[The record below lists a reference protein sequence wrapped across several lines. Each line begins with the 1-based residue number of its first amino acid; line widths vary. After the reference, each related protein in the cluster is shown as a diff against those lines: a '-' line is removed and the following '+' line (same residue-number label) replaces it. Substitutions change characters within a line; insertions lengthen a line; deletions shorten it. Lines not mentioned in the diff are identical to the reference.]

1 VAAEP
6 IWPAAG
12 PLPWPVP
19 VRDPAETAPPET
31 AERPPAPIITP
42 GAPAGLIDA
51 LEFTVV
57 DVETTGWQ
65 PGEAHITDIGAVR
78 VRHGRVLAH
87 FSALVNPGTQIPAEI
102 SALTGIT
109 DAMARRA
116 PAIGAVMP
124 RFLDFAAGSI
134 LAAHN
139 AAFDIGFLQAGAAAC
154 GLAWPDFAVLDTVP
168 LARLVLG
175 EDEVTDR
182 KLGTLAA
189 FFRART
195 LPCHRALPDALATV
209 EVLHGLLGRLAL
221 AGVRTLAQLSEHSLG
236 EPSGQRS
243 GEPSGQRS
251 GEHSGQRSGERSE
264 A

>member
-1 VAAEP
+1 MAAEP

-87 FSALVNPGTQIPAEI
+87 FSALVNPGMEIPADI

-116 PAIGAVMP
+116 PGIGAVMP

-134 LAAHN
+134 LAAHH

-175 EDEVTDR
+175 EGEVTDR

-236 EPSGQRS
+236 EPSGQH
-243 GEPSGQRS
+243 SGQRS
-251 GEHSGQRSGERSE
+251 GEHSE

>member
-1 VAAEP
+1 MAAEL
-6 IWPAAG
+6 IWPAPEPGRPGTA
-12 PLPWPVP
+12 PARPAPAVP
-19 VRDPAETAPPET
+19 PPGAPAPETAPPEAAERPEAAPPEA

-57 DVETTGWQ
+57 DVETTGWE
-65 PGEAHITDIGAVR
+65 PGEARITDIGAVR
-78 VRHGRVLAH
+78 VRRGRVLAH
-87 FSALVNPGTQIPAEI
+87 FSALVNPGTEIPAEI

-116 PAIGAVMP
+116 PGIGAVMP

-134 LAAHN
+134 LAAHH
-139 AAFDIGFLQAGAAAC
+139 AAFDIGFLQASAAAC

-175 EDEVTDR
+175 EGEVTDR

-209 EVLHGLLGRLAL
+209 DVLHGLLGRLAL
-221 AGVRTLAQLSEHSLG
+221 AGVRTLAELSED
-236 EPSGQRS
+236 
-243 GEPSGQRS
+243 
-251 GEHSGQRSGERSE
+251 
-264 A
+264 

>member
-1 VAAEP
+1 MCYRIVISRSRRVPRRVSPPSTAGLSAPGPNVTYVIPNVAEL
-6 IWPAAG
+6 ITPAAAQAASG
-12 PLPWPVP
+12 G
-19 VRDPAETAPPET
+19 T

-57 DVETTGWQ
+57 DVETTGWE
-65 PGEAHITDIGAVR
+65 PGEARITEIGAVR
-78 VRHGRVLAH
+78 VSRGRVLAH
-87 FSALVNPGTQIPAEI
+87 FSVLVNPGELIPAEI

-124 RFLDFAAGSI
+124 RFLEFAAGSI
-134 LAAHN
+134 LAAHH

-154 GLAWPDFAVLDTVP
+154 GAPWPDFAVLDTVP
-168 LARLVLG
+168 LARLVLAEG
-175 EDEVTDR
+175 EVTDR

-195 LPCHRALPDALATV
+195 RPCHRALPDAMATV

-221 AGVRTLAQLSEHSLG
+221 AGVRTLAELG
-236 EPSGQRS
+236 QTPD
-243 GEPSGQRS
+243 
-251 GEHSGQRSGERSE
+251 
-264 A
+264 AA

>member
-1 VAAEP
+1 VAAQAVAAEL
-6 IWPAAG
+6 IWPS
-12 PLPWPVP
+12 PQPPVP
-19 VRDPAETAPPET
+19 GPAPAPVAAETVAQETAAPET
-31 AERPPAPIITP
+31 AGRPPAPIITP

-57 DVETTGWQ
+57 DVETTGWE
-65 PGEAHITDIGAVR
+65 PGEAQITEIGAVR
-78 VRHGRVLAH
+78 VRRGQVLAH
-87 FSALVNPGTQIPAEI
+87 FSVLVNPGTQIPAEI

-109 DAMARRA
+109 DAMAGRA
-116 PAIGAVMP
+116 AGIAAVMP

-134 LAAHN
+134 LAAHH
-139 AAFDIGFLQAGAAAC
+139 AAFDIGFLQAGAAAS

-175 EDEVTDR
+175 EGEVTDR

-221 AGVRTLAQLSEHSLG
+221 AGVRTLAELG
-236 EPSGQRS
+236 EDPQ
-243 GEPSGQRS
+243 
-251 GEHSGQRSGERSE
+251 

>member
-1 VAAEP
+1 MAAEL
-6 IWPAAG
+6 IWPAPEPIRPSPA
-12 PLPWPVP
+12 VP
-19 VRDPAETAPPET
+19 APGRPADPPSPGAAPPET

-87 FSALVNPGTQIPAEI
+87 FSALVNPGTEIPAEI

-139 AAFDIGFLQAGAAAC
+139 AAFDIGFLQAGAAAS

-175 EDEVTDR
+175 EGEVTDR

-236 EPSGQRS
+236 EPSGQH
-243 GEPSGQRS
+243 S
-251 GEHSGQRSGERSE
+251 GEHSE

>member
-6 IWPAAG
+6 IWPTAG

-19 VRDPAETAPPET
+19 VRDPAETAPSET
-31 AERPPAPIITP
+31 VERPPAPIITP

-87 FSALVNPGTQIPAEI
+87 FSALVNPGTEIPAEI

-139 AAFDIGFLQAGAAAC
+139 AAFDIGFLQAGAAAS

-221 AGVRTLAQLSEHSLG
+221 AGVRTLAELG
-236 EPSGQRS
+236 EPSGQHS

-251 GEHSGQRSGERSE
+251 GEHSTGEHGE

>member
-1 VAAEP
+1 M
-6 IWPAAG
+6 
-12 PLPWPVP
+12 
-19 VRDPAETAPPET
+19 
-31 AERPPAPIITP
+31 
-42 GAPAGLIDA
+42 
-51 LEFTVV
+51 
-57 DVETTGWQ
+57 ETTGWQ

-87 FSALVNPGTQIPAEI
+87 FSALVNPGTEIPAEI

-221 AGVRTLAQLSEHSLG
+221 AGVRTLAELS
-236 EPSGQRS
+236 
-243 GEPSGQRS
+243 
-251 GEHSGQRSGERSE
+251 ERSE
-264 A
+264 ASEA

>member
-1 VAAEP
+1 VAAEL
-6 IWPAAG
+6 IWPAPEPIRASAA
-12 PLPWPVP
+12 VP
-19 VRDPAETAPPET
+19 APGRPADPPSPGAAPPET

-87 FSALVNPGTQIPAEI
+87 FSALVNPGTEIPAEI

-134 LAAHN
+134 LAAHH
-139 AAFDIGFLQAGAAAC
+139 AAFDIGFLQAGAAAS

-221 AGVRTLAQLSEHSLG
+221 AGVRTLAELG
-236 EPSGQRS
+236 EPSGQH
-243 GEPSGQRS
+243 S
-251 GEHSGQRSGERSE
+251 GEHSTGEHGES
-264 A
+264 

>member
-1 VAAEP
+1 MAAEP
-6 IWPAAG
+6 IWPTAG
-12 PLPWPVP
+12 PPLPWPSP
-19 VRDPAETAPPET
+19 VREIEEAAPPEAAAPEAAAPGTAAPET

-57 DVETTGWQ
+57 DVETTGWE
-65 PGEAHITDIGAVR
+65 PGEARITDIGAVR
-78 VRHGRVLAH
+78 VRRGQVLAH
-87 FSALVNPGTQIPAEI
+87 FSALVNPGTEIPAEI

-134 LAAHN
+134 LAAHH
-139 AAFDIGFLQAGAAAC
+139 AAFDIGFLQAGAAAS
-154 GLAWPDFAVLDTVP
+154 GLDWPDFAVLDTVP

-175 EDEVTDR
+175 EGEVTDR
-182 KLGTLAA
+182 KLGTLATL
-189 FFRART
+189 FRART

-236 EPSGQRS
+236 ER
-243 GEPSGQRS
+243 GE
-251 GEHSGQRSGERSE
+251 

>member
-1 VAAEP
+1 MAAEL
-6 IWPAAG
+6 IWPA
-12 PLPWPVP
+12 PEPPRPVP
-19 VRDPAETAPPET
+19 PGPAVPVPARPADQPAGGTPPATLAPDTQAPDTHAPET
-31 AERPPAPIITP
+31 PAPAPERPPAPIITP

-65 PGEAHITDIGAVR
+65 PGEAQITEIGAVR
-78 VRHGRVLAH
+78 VRRGRVLGH
-87 FSALVNPGTQIPAEI
+87 FSVLVNPGVLIPAEI

-116 PAIGAVMP
+116 PSIGTVMP

-134 LAAHN
+134 LAAHH

-154 GLAWPDFAVLDTVP
+154 GAPWPDFAVLDTVP
-168 LARLVLG
+168 LARLLLG
-175 EDEVTDR
+175 EGEVTDR

-221 AGVRTLAQLSEHSLG
+221 AGVRTLAELRED
-236 EPSGQRS
+236 
-243 GEPSGQRS
+243 
-251 GEHSGQRSGERSE
+251 
-264 A
+264 